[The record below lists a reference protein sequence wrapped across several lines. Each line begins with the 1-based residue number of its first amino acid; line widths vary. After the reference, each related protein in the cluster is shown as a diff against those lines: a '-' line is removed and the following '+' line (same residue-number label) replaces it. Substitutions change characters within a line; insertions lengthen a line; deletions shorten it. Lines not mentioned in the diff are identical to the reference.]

1 MERLLGDIESG
12 KIRIVARDL
21 TEPSPLAR
29 EVLTVRPYAFLD
41 DAPLEERRT
50 QAVMS
55 RRWLDPDS
63 ADEIGRLDAAAI
75 ARVREEAW
83 PDAASADELHD
94 ALVWIG
100 FLTKAEADGRGWK
113 EWFIALAQSRRAA
126 ILTAHEGVFWVPA
139 ERLRQFEAVY
149 PGAVVEPVIAAPA
162 SADQAWEPEA
172 ALIELVR
179 GRLEGQGPT
188 TLLQLASTLG
198 VSPERIS
205 TALTALEVEGFALAG
220 FFTPGGSE
228 REWCERR
235 LLARI
240 HRYTVNRLRAEIEP
254 VSARDF
260 LRFLFEWQGVSAD
273 AQREGAQALDAVV
286 EQLAGF
292 EAPAAAWESAILPA
306 RLSNYEPSLLDDAC
320 LSGRISWA
328 RLGAPGFKPKSSAR
342 RPAPLKSTPIS
353 LFPRRSASIW
363 ARSVADEPT
372 HVSARAAKVAELIR
386 ENGASFFD
394 EIVEGTHLLRT
405 QVEEALAELVAAG
418 QVISD
423 SFGGLRAL
431 LTPPRHRRRRT
442 SGARLAAAGR
452 WALFKRTRADQHVP
466 AHKAERVE
474 QIALAL
480 LRRYGVVFMGM
491 LEREA
496 AWLPR
501 WRDLL
506 RVYRKLEARGEIRGG
521 RFVSG
526 FSGEQF
532 ALPEAVAA
540 LRAIRRRTADDSLVS
555 VSGADPLNL
564 AGILTPGPKL
574 PALAMNRVLYRNGIL
589 IAFLEGDVTR
599 LLEPVELEIENIAR
613 LALHGHAEPAAH
625 LPRLRRLAQLE
636 AARASGEQR
645 RRARASGG

>member
-1 MERLLGDIESG
+1 
-12 KIRIVARDL
+12 
-21 TEPSPLAR
+21 
-29 EVLTVRPYAFLD
+29 
-41 DAPLEERRT
+41 
-50 QAVMS
+50 
-55 RRWLDPDS
+55 
-63 ADEIGRLDAAAI
+63 
-75 ARVREEAW
+75 
-83 PDAASADELHD
+83 
-94 ALVWIG
+94 
-100 FLTKAEADGRGWK
+100 
-113 EWFIALAQSRRAA
+113 
-126 ILTAHEGVFWVPA
+126 
-139 ERLRQFEAVY
+139 
-149 PGAVVEPVIAAPA
+149 
-162 SADQAWEPEA
+162 
-172 ALIELVR
+172 
-179 GRLEGQGPT
+179 
-188 TLLQLASTLG
+188 
-198 VSPERIS
+198 
-205 TALTALEVEGFALAG
+205 
-220 FFTPGGSE
+220 
-228 REWCERR
+228 
-235 LLARI
+235 
-240 HRYTVNRLRAEIEP
+240 VNRLRAEIEP

-273 AQREGAQALDAVV
+273 AKREGAQALDAIV

-292 EAPAAAWESAILPA
+292 EAPAAAWEGAILPA
-306 RLSNYEPSLLDDAC
+306 RLSDYEPSMLDDDC

-328 RLGAPGFKPKSSAR
+328 RLGAPVAKTKSSGR
-342 RPAPLKSTPIS
+342 RAVPLKSTPIS
-353 LFPRRSASIW
+353 LFPRKSASIW
-363 ARSVADEPT
+363 AWQVADEPA
-372 HVSARAAKVAELIR
+372 HVSARAAKVAEFIR

-394 EIVEGTHLLRT
+394 EIVEGTHLLCT

-452 WALFKRTRADQHVP
+452 WALVKRKRSDQHAP
-466 AHKAERVE
+466 AHKAERIE

-480 LRRYGVVFMGM
+480 LRRYGVVFMRM

-540 LRAIRRRTADDSLVS
+540 LRAIRRRTPDDSLVS

-564 AGILTPGPKL
+564 AGILTPGSKL
-574 PALAMNRVLYRNGIL
+574 AALAVNRILYRDGL
-589 IAFLEGDVTR
+589 PIAFLEGDATR
-599 LLEPVELEIENIAR
+599 LLEPVEPEIVNMAR

-625 LPRLRRLAQLE
+625 LPRFRRLAQLE
-636 AARASGEQR
+636 TARASGEKR
-645 RRARASGG
+645 RRARTGPFAA